1 MNTLIFVEMQTARA
15 HVGGTSASSS
25 CRGRGNE
32 EATAV
37 GKDKAVSRFL
47 GYPASRRRAGR

>member
-1 MNTLIFVEMQTARA
+1 MNTLIFIEMQTARA